1 MAVPLQIVSGRTVI
15 DDDRALI
22 LLDDSGEV
30 YLRFALVELNSGAHV
45 FPESILDDWG
55 KEIRNFQI
63 YRWLGENGIY
73 FPRAE
78 LFGYGPDD
86 KPVQKF
92 IRELDLTRRFPCYV
106 YLNRSDPLSKGIIIS
121 DGVMET
127 SGFPGPILIPNPENL
142 SGLLKDA
149 AIRWWSA
156 DCADDNQVASIV
168 NSSIPSENQ

>member
-1 MAVPLQIVSGRTVI
+1 MAVPFQIVRGRTVI
-15 DDDRALI
+15 DDERALL
-22 LLDDSGEV
+22 LLDESSEV

-63 YRWLGENGIY
+63 YHWLGENGIY

-86 KPVQKF
+86 KPVQRF
-92 IRELDLTRRFPCYV
+92 IRELDLTRRYPCYV

-121 DGVMET
+121 DGVLVT
-127 SGFPGPILIPNPENL
+127 RGLPDPDLISTPANL
-142 SGLLKDA
+142 SELLKDA

-156 DCADDNQVASIV
+156 DGDDDNQVAFIV
-168 NSSIPSENQ
+168 NYSSTSENH